1 MQGRHRWTCTDTELH
16 PLCARGICYGKLKP
30 LCTYSSFQKG
40 AWMECTWKKKDLEW
54 RAVTTNIKCRLHEGL
69 RLHSQ
74 KHPALGSLCLNLE
87 GWLLMLQK
95 DRGAERYYRRQIVQF
110 IFHPCLHNSPAQT
123 ITLFDSLSHF
133 LHCHNCLAPER
144 ASLVMLYSVGLC
156 SPSSLRSRSQ
166 VFGNTSVH
174 CTCNAIGF

>member
-1 MQGRHRWTCTDTELH
+1 
-16 PLCARGICYGKLKP
+16 
-30 LCTYSSFQKG
+30 
-40 AWMECTWKKKDLEW
+40 MECTWKKKDLEW

-74 KHPALGSLCLNLE
+74 KHPALGCLCLNLE

-95 DRGAERYYRRQIVQF
+95 DRGAERYYRRQMVQF